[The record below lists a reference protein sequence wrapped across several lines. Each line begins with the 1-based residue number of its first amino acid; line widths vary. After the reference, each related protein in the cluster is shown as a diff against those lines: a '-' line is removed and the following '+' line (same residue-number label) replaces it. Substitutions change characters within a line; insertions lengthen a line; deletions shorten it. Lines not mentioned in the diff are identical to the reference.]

1 MASLV
6 LLKRSVEDNRGSK
19 IEIVFTGATE
29 AHLLAK
35 ELGEA
40 QIGVILSPS
49 RPFPGS
55 WEQKRL

>member
-19 IEIVFTGATE
+19 IEIVFTGAAE